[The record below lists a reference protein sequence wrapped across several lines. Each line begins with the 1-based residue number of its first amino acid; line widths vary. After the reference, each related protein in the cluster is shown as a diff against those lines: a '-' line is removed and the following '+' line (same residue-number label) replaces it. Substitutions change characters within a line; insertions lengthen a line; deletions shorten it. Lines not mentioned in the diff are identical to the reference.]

1 MFTIQDTQK
10 DNSFAEARKQ
20 TEEYKRL
27 QEARKQTE
35 EYKRLQE
42 VREQNIPWKKWGPYL
57 SDRQWATVRED
68 YSQDGNAWNYF
79 THDHARSRSYR
90 WGEDGILGISDERQ
104 HLCFAIS
111 LWNSKDTILKERFF
125 GLTGSEGNHGEDVK
139 EYYFYLDNTPTHSY
153 MKALYKYPYKFPYD
167 DLIEENNKRGK
178 DKPEYELIDTNCF
191 DEGYFDVVI
200 EYAKKTPEDILIK
213 ITVWNRGSEA
223 HPLHILPT
231 LWFRNTWSWLGDAE
245 REKQKPSLQRVL
257 EKTGNNMVIKAHHGE
272 LGDYYLYCQG
282 DTPLLFTENET
293 NNERIFHTPN
303 ASQYVK
309 DGINNY
315 VVNQELDK
323 VNPEQKGTKAAAHYN
338 LTIKAN
344 KSRVIWLRLTDIAPD
359 QLPDANPFGSD
370 FKEVF
375 DKRKK
380 ETDAFYQAI
389 TPSDFQISDEER
401 QVQRQAFAGMLWNKQ
416 FYYYIVQDWLQGDW
430 SYQDRKWHKIYPPQ
444 KTSEHI
450 RNNDNTRNQKWTHL
464 HNEDI
469 ISMPDKWEYP
479 WYAVW
484 DSAFHAVTFALIDP
498 DFAKEQL
505 CLFLEDWYIH
515 PNGQLPSFEWN
526 FSEGNPPV
534 HAWGAWQVYQIE
546 QDMYGFSDKDFLRKI
561 FHKLNSNFNWWLE
574 VQKIPENNL
583 FSGGFL
589 GLDNISLI
597 NRSHFK
603 TDDVKIEQAD
613 GTSWMAMFCLNMLR
627 IAIELGSQDPS
638 SEEIEAATMFLKEFL
653 NIANAINDMTEKNGT
668 HLWDQKDE
676 FYYDILS
683 IVQENLTLEFPLKYR
698 SLVGLIPLCAI
709 DIFESESQECQNQII
724 DAFKSKF
731 SDPNSLSQLFL
742 PGTDFNYLRGKY
754 ESFYIADKHNNDNLE
769 MYLSIVDFDKLQLI
783 VKKLLDKQE
792 FLSDYGIRSLSKVHD
807 PNSEFG
813 SPYSIPC
820 FMKDMYNNVLPSR
833 ILYEPGEAG
842 DCPVHTG
849 NSNWRGPIWFPVN
862 FLIIDSLYKF
872 HDYIHDCLGDEF
884 KVEFPTG
891 ERGRNTL
898 EQVAVEISKR
908 LIRIFLLDGSG
919 KRPVYGDNPKLRQ
932 LFKTPDGQDLILFYE
947 YFHGDTGQGLGASHQ
962 TGWTGLVANLIYQV
976 GEYNCLNSAPS

>member
-1 MFTIQDTQK
+1 
-10 DNSFAEARKQ
+10 
-20 TEEYKRL
+20 
-27 QEARKQTE
+27 
-35 EYKRLQE
+35 
-42 VREQNIPWKKWGPYL
+42 
-57 SDRQWATVRED
+57 
-68 YSQDGNAWNYF
+68 
-79 THDHARSRSYR
+79 
-90 WGEDGILGISDERQ
+90 
-104 HLCFAIS
+104 
-111 LWNSKDTILKERFF
+111 
-125 GLTGSEGNHGEDVK
+125 
-139 EYYFYLDNTPTHSY
+139 
-153 MKALYKYPYKFPYD
+153 
-167 DLIEENNKRGK
+167 
-178 DKPEYELIDTNCF
+178 
-191 DEGYFDVVI
+191 
-200 EYAKKTPEDILIK
+200 
-213 ITVWNRGSEA
+213 
-223 HPLHILPT
+223 
-231 LWFRNTWSWLGDAE
+231 
-245 REKQKPSLQRVL
+245 
-257 EKTGNNMVIKAHHGE
+257 
-272 LGDYYLYCQG
+272 
-282 DTPLLFTENET
+282 
-293 NNERIFHTPN
+293 
-303 ASQYVK
+303 
-309 DGINNY
+309 
-315 VVNQELDK
+315 
-323 VNPEQKGTKAAAHYN
+323 
-338 LTIKAN
+338 
-344 KSRVIWLRLTDIAPD
+344 
-359 QLPDANPFGSD
+359 
-370 FKEVF
+370 
-375 DKRKK
+375 
-380 ETDAFYQAI
+380 
-389 TPSDFQISDEER
+389 
-401 QVQRQAFAGMLWNKQ
+401 
-416 FYYYIVQDWLQGDW
+416 
-430 SYQDRKWHKIYPPQ
+430 
-444 KTSEHI
+444 
-450 RNNDNTRNQKWTHL
+450 
-464 HNEDI
+464 
-469 ISMPDKWEYP
+469 MPDKWEYP

-505 CLFLEDWYIH
+505 CLFLEKGYIH

-546 QDMYGFSDKDFLRKI
+546 KRMYGFSDKDFLRKI

-638 SEEIEAATMFLKEFL
+638 GEEIEAATMFLKEFL
-653 NIANAINDMTEKNGT
+653 NIANAINDITEKNRT

-724 DAFKSKF
+724 DAFQSKF
-731 SDPNSLSQLFL
+731 SNPNSLSQLFL

-783 VKKLLDKQE
+783 VKKLLDKRE
-792 FLSDYGIRSLSKVHD
+792 FLSDYGIRSLSKIHD

-820 FMKDMYNNVLPSR
+820 FMKDMHNSVLPSR

-842 DCPVHTG
+842 KCPVHTG

-891 ERGRNTL
+891 EHERNTL
-898 EQVAVEISKR
+898 KQVAVEISKR

-976 GEYNCLNSAPS
+976 GEYNYLNSAPS